1 MLIRTIVDNFIFN
14 LHKYIIALLKANM
27 SEKRT
32 LSMHK
37 RLYIPGPVEV
47 SDDVLEKMST
57 PMIGHRTKD
66 ASALQQRISEK
77 LQKVMCTKNTIV
89 LSTSSGSGLMEGA
102 VRSFTKTR
110 AAVFSIGAFGKR
122 WHKMCTSNGIA
133 ADIFE
138 SELGQITTP
147 EMLEAALSTGKYDL
161 ITITQNETSTGIHNP
176 MARLAEVYKKYPDV
190 IVCVDAV
197 SSMAGEY
204 IPVDEL
210 GIDVCITSSQKC
222 LGLPPGLAIASVSD
236 RAIEKAKTIENRG
249 LYFDYV
255 ELVKFVKEKPYQY
268 PSTPSESHMF
278 ALDYQLDKILEE
290 GIDNRYKRHCEMA
303 EIVRDWAR
311 KNCELYSDP
320 DNLSVT
326 VTCITNTT
334 GIPFADI
341 NKAMGERGYLM
352 SNGYG
357 PLKDVTFRIAH
368 MADTTPDDIRVM
380 LKDLDEVIADL
391 KAKA

>member
-1 MLIRTIVDNFIFN
+1 
-14 LHKYIIALLKANM
+14 
-27 SEKRT
+27 
-32 LSMHK
+32 MHK
-37 RLYIPGPVEV
+37 KLFIPGPTEV
-47 SDDVLEKMST
+47 YPDVLEKMAT

-66 ASALQQRISEK
+66 ASALQEAISKK
-77 LQKVMCTKNTIV
+77 LQKVMMTNNTIV

-133 ADIFE
+133 ADLFE

-197 SSMAGEY
+197 SSMAGDL

-210 GIDVCITSSQKC
+210 GIDVCITSTQKC
-222 LGLPPGLAIASVSD
+222 LGLPPGMAIASVS
-236 RAIEKAKTIENRG
+236 EKAIKKAETVENRG
-249 LYFDYV
+249 LYFDYL

-290 GIDNRYKRHCEMA
+290 GVENRYKRHCEMA
-303 EIVRDWAR
+303 KIAQDWAR
-311 KNCELYSDP
+311 EHCELYSDP

-326 VTCITNTT
+326 VTCVKNTT
-334 GIPFADI
+334 GKTFSEIS
-341 NKAMGERGYLM
+341 KAMGERGYLM

-357 PLKDVTFRIAH
+357 PLKDITFRIAH
-368 MADTTPDDIRVM
+368 MGDLSVEELQQY
-380 LKDLDEVIADL
+380 LKDLTEVIEA
-391 KAKA
+391 

>member
-1 MLIRTIVDNFIFN
+1 
-14 LHKYIIALLKANM
+14 
-27 SEKRT
+27 
-32 LSMHK
+32 MHK
-37 RLYIPGPVEV
+37 KLFIPGPIEV
-47 SDDVLEKMST
+47 TQDVLEKMAT
-57 PMIGHRTKD
+57 PMIGHRTKEM
-66 ASALQQRISEK
+66 SALQQSISEK
-77 LQKVMCTKNTIV
+77 LQKVMMTNNTIV

-133 ADIFE
+133 ADLFE
-138 SELGQITTP
+138 SELGQPTTP
-147 EMLEAALSTGKYDL
+147 EMIEEALSTGKYDL

-176 MARLAEVYKKYPDV
+176 MDKLAEVYKKYPDV

-197 SSMAGEY
+197 SSMAGDY

-210 GIDVCITSSQKC
+210 GIDVCITSTQKC
-222 LGLPPGLAIASVSD
+222 LGLPPGMAIASVS
-236 RAIEKAKTIENRG
+236 EKAIKKAETVENRG
-249 LYFDYV
+249 LYFDYL

-290 GIDNRYKRHCEMA
+290 GVENRYQKH
-303 EIVRDWAR
+303 VRLAKIAQDWAR
-311 KNCELYSDP
+311 ENCELYSNP
-320 DNLSVT
+320 DHLSVT
-326 VTCITNTT
+326 VTCVTNTT
-334 GIPFADI
+334 GIPTSDLI
-341 NKAMGERGYLM
+341 KAMGEKGYLM

-357 PLKDVTFRIAH
+357 PLKDKTFRIAH
-368 MADTTPDDIRVM
+368 MGDLTEEGLREYLND
-380 LKDLDEVIADL
+380 LKQTIDEL

>member
-1 MLIRTIVDNFIFN
+1 
-14 LHKYIIALLKANM
+14 
-27 SEKRT
+27 
-32 LSMHK
+32 MHK

-47 SDDVLEKMST
+47 SPEVLEKMAT

-66 ASALQQRISEK
+66 ASALQQSISEK
-77 LQKVMCTKNTIV
+77 LQKVMQTQNTIV

-102 VRSFTKTR
+102 VRCFTKNR
-110 AAVFSIGAFGKR
+110 AAVFSIGAFGNR
-122 WHKMCTSNGIA
+122 WYKMCTANGIA

-176 MARLAEVYKKYPDV
+176 MAKLAEVYKKYPDV

-197 SSMAGEY
+197 SSMGGDL

-278 ALDYQLDKILEE
+278 ALDYQLDRILEE
-290 GIDNRYKRHCEMA
+290 GIENRYKRHCEMA
-303 EIVRDWAR
+303 EIVRDWAK

-334 GIPFADI
+334 GIPFSEL

-357 PLKDVTFRIAH
+357 PLKDKTFRIAH
-368 MADTTPDDIRVM
+368 MADTTVDEIKTM
-380 LKDLDEVIADL
+380 LADLDEVIAEL
-391 KAKA
+391 KVKA

>member
-1 MLIRTIVDNFIFN
+1 
-14 LHKYIIALLKANM
+14 
-27 SEKRT
+27 
-32 LSMHK
+32 MHK
-37 RLYIPGPVEV
+37 KLFIPGPTEV
-47 SDDVLEKMST
+47 YPDILEKMAT

-66 ASALQQRISEK
+66 ASALQESISKK
-77 LQKVMCTKNTIV
+77 LQKVMMTNNTIV

-133 ADIFE
+133 ADLFE

-176 MARLAEVYKKYPDV
+176 MAKLAEVYKKYPDV

-197 SSMAGEY
+197 SSMAGDL

-210 GIDVCITSSQKC
+210 GIDVCITSTQKC
-222 LGLPPGLAIASVSD
+222 LGLPPGMAIASVS
-236 RAIEKAKTIENRG
+236 EKAIKKAETVENRG
-249 LYFDYV
+249 LYFDYL

-278 ALDYQLDKILEE
+278 ALDYQLDRILEE
-290 GIDNRYKRHCEMA
+290 GIENRYKRHCEMA

-334 GIPFADI
+334 GLAFSDI

-357 PLKDVTFRIAH
+357 PLKDKTFRIAH
-368 MADTTPDDIRVM
+368 MADTTVDEINAM
-380 LKDLDEVIADL
+380 LKDLDEVIAEL

>member
-1 MLIRTIVDNFIFN
+1 
-14 LHKYIIALLKANM
+14 
-27 SEKRT
+27 
-32 LSMHK
+32 MHK

-47 SDDVLEKMST
+47 RPDVLEKMAT

-66 ASALQQRISEK
+66 ASALQQGISEK
-77 LQKVMCTKNTIV
+77 LQKVMQTKNTIV

-110 AAVFSIGAFGKR
+110 AAIFSIGAFGKR
-122 WHKMCTSNGIA
+122 WYKMCTSNGIA
-133 ADIFE
+133 ADLFE

-147 EMLEAALSTGKYDL
+147 EMLEEALSTGKYDL

-197 SSMAGEY
+197 SSMGGDL

-236 RAIEKAKTIENRG
+236 KAIAKAETVENRG
-249 LYFDYV
+249 LYFDYL

-278 ALDYQLDKILEE
+278 ALDYQLDRILEE
-290 GIDNRYKRHCEMA
+290 GIENRYKRHCEMA

-334 GIPFADI
+334 GLAFSDI

-357 PLKDVTFRIAH
+357 PLKDKTFRIAH
-368 MADTTPDDIRVM
+368 MADTTVDEINAM
-380 LKDLDEVIADL
+380 LKDLDEVIAEL

>member
-197 SSMAGEY
+197 SSMAGDY

>member
-1 MLIRTIVDNFIFN
+1 
-14 LHKYIIALLKANM
+14 
-27 SEKRT
+27 
-32 LSMHK
+32 MHK

-47 SDDVLEKMST
+47 SPEVLEKMST

-66 ASALQQRISEK
+66 ASALQQSISEK
-77 LQKVMCTKNTIV
+77 LQKVMQTKNTIV

-147 EMLEAALSTGKYDL
+147 EMLEEALSTGKYDL

-176 MARLAEVYKKYPDV
+176 MAKLAEVYKKYPDV

-197 SSMAGEY
+197 SSMGGDL

-278 ALDYQLDKILEE
+278 ALDFQLDRILEE
-290 GIDNRYKRHCEMA
+290 GIENRYKRHCEMA

-334 GIPFADI
+334 GLAFSDI

-357 PLKDVTFRIAH
+357 PLKDKTFRIAH
-368 MADTTPDDIRVM
+368 MADTTVDDIKTM
-380 LKDLDEVIADL
+380 LADLDEVLAEL